1 MRAPLEVTM
10 SLHNLSKLLSPGS
23 VVVVGGSDRPGSV
36 GQVVVS
42 NLLVGAF
49 PGVLH
54 VVNPRRV
61 TITGVLWS
69 PSIDRLPSV
78 PDLAVVITPGPAV
91 PKVIA
96 QLGARGV
103 KVAVV
108 ISAGIT
114 HANGLREAMLEAAK
128 PSGLRI
134 IGPNG
139 LGLLVP
145 PARLNASFARG
156 AAATGP
162 LALISQS
169 GALISGIVD
178 WASTRDIGFS
188 GIVSVGD
195 MAEAD
200 LGDLIDLFAA
210 DPRTD
215 AILMYVEGVTN
226 PAKFMS
232 AARAAARIKPVIALK
247 AGRTAAA
254 GKAALSH
261 TGALAG
267 AYDVHAAAFER
278 AGVVMV
284 ESLSDLLDAAAALSS
299 RAAPPGPRLAIV
311 TNGGGAGILA
321 LDAMTATGARLADL
335 SPETLSRLDAALP
348 EGWSHGHPVDVMGD
362 AHADRYR
369 AALDIVLEDTGV
381 DAVLVINCPTA
392 LSSPD
397 EIAKDLVAGLAQA
410 PARRSH
416 KPILACWL
424 GDANRQAVSPM
435 FAAARIPLFDTP
447 AAAIRGFGCL
457 VAAQR
462 ARARLTD
469 APTGHV
475 ELAGD
480 RAAAQDLIASA
491 RAEGRTLLNEVE
503 AKALLAAY
511 GVPVVATRF
520 AATADDVGQ
529 ACGGLKAPYAIKI
542 VSPRISHKSD
552 VGGVILDLANADEA
566 VAAARAMAE
575 RIGQE
580 HPEFD
585 IDGFAVETM
594 AVRAGSHELLV
605 GIADDATFGP
615 VIMVGA
621 GGKAVEVLNDKA
633 LGLPP
638 LDDALARTMIER
650 TRISRLLAGYRDEP
664 PADVTGV
671 VAVLEALSAI
681 AVDLPDILELDIN
694 PLLVNA
700 QGVLALDARIVIT
713 AQASEN
719 SRMVIAPSPTEWAAD
734 LRTRSGLVFHVRPV
748 RPDDEPAIATF
759 FADLTPEDLRF
770 RFLDSLRAVDH
781 GRLAMM
787 TQVDYRRTITFLA
800 FAEDGQTVIA
810 TAMLA
815 AGADPERAEV
825 ALSVRSDLKSKGL
838 GWTLLDHIL
847 RYARAQGV
855 KVVESIESADNDR
868 AIRLECEMGFTVRAC
883 PDEPALR
890 IVERKLAPAASLM
903 PTG

>member
-1 MRAPLEVTM
+1 M
-10 SLHNLSKLLSPGS
+10 SSQNLSKLLSPES

-42 NLLVGAF
+42 NLMVGGFA
-49 PGVLH
+49 GTVH
-54 VVNPRRV
+54 IVNSRRV
-61 TITGVLWS
+61 MIAGTLWS
-69 PSIDRLPSV
+69 ASIAGLPSV
-78 PDLAVVITPGPAV
+78 PDLAVVITPGPTV
-91 PKVIA
+91 PEVIA

-114 HANGLREAMLEAAK
+114 HANGLREAMLEAAEA
-128 PSGLRI
+128 SGLRI

-156 AAATGP
+156 AAAPGR

-210 DPRTD
+210 DPHTD

-226 PAKFMS
+226 TARFMS
-232 AARAAARIKPVIALK
+232 AARAASRVKPVIALK

-267 AYDVHAAAFER
+267 AYDVHVCAFER

-284 ESLSDLLDAAAALSS
+284 ESLSALLDAATALSS
-299 RAAPPGPRLAIV
+299 RVDLPGPRLAII

-321 LDAMTATGARLADL
+321 LDAMTATDAVLADL

-348 EGWSHGHPVDVMGD
+348 EGWSHGHPIDVMGD

-369 AALDIVLEDTGV
+369 AALDIVIEDAGV

-397 EIAKDLVAGLAQA
+397 EIARDLVSSLTQA
-410 PARRSH
+410 PARRSR

-424 GDANRQAVSPM
+424 GDTNRQAVSPI

-447 AAAIRGFGCL
+447 DAAMRGFGYL

-462 ARARLTD
+462 TRERLTD

-475 ELAGD
+475 EVAGD
-480 RAAAQDLIASA
+480 QAVSQALIASA
-491 RAEGRTLLNEVE
+491 RAEGRTLLSEVE
-503 AKALLAAY
+503 AKTLLAAY
-511 GVPVVATRF
+511 GVPVVETRF

-529 ACGGLKAPYAIKI
+529 ACEGLKAPYAIKI
-542 VSPRISHKSD
+542 VSPLISHKSD
-552 VGGVILDLANADEA
+552 VGGVILDLADADKA
-566 VAAARAMAE
+566 VAAARAMAA
-575 RIGQE
+575 RIGRE
-580 HPEFD
+580 HPEFA
-585 IDGFAVETM
+585 IHGFAVETM
-594 AVRAGSHELLV
+594 AVRAGSQELIV

-638 LDDALARTMIER
+638 LDNALARAMIER

-664 PADVTGV
+664 PADVPGV

-694 PLLVNA
+694 PLLVGA
-700 QGVLALDARIVIT
+700 QGVLALDARIVIA
-713 AQASEN
+713 AQASDR
-719 SRMVIAPSPTEWAAD
+719 SRM
-734 LRTRSGLVFHVRPV
+734 
-748 RPDDEPAIATF
+748 AI
-759 FADLTPEDLRF
+759 E
-770 RFLDSLRAVDH
+770 
-781 GRLAMM
+781 
-787 TQVDYRRTITFLA
+787 
-800 FAEDGQTVIA
+800 
-810 TAMLA
+810 
-815 AGADPERAEV
+815 GA
-825 ALSVRSDLKSKGL
+825 
-838 GWTLLDHIL
+838 
-847 RYARAQGV
+847 
-855 KVVESIESADNDR
+855 
-868 AIRLECEMGFTVRAC
+868 
-883 PDEPALR
+883 
-890 IVERKLAPAASLM
+890 
-903 PTG
+903 

>member
-1 MRAPLEVTM
+1 M
-10 SLHNLSKLLSPGS
+10 SLHNLSNLLSPTS
-23 VVVVGGSDRPGSV
+23 VVVVGGSNRPGSV

-42 NLLVGAF
+42 NLMIGGFAGSV
-49 PGVLH
+49 H
-54 VVNPRRV
+54 IVNPRRV
-61 TITGVLWS
+61 TIAGALWS
-69 PSIDRLPSV
+69 ASIASLPSV

-91 PKVIA
+91 PEVIA
-96 QLGARGV
+96 QLGAQGV

-108 ISAGIT
+108 ISSGIT
-114 HANGLREAMLEAAK
+114 HANGLREAMLAAAE

-156 AAATGP
+156 AAAPGR

-169 GALISGIVD
+169 GALISGVID

-210 DPRTD
+210 DPHTD

-226 PAKFMS
+226 TAKFMS
-232 AARAAARIKPVIALK
+232 AARAATRIKPVIALK

-278 AGVVMV
+278 AGIILV
-284 ESLSDLLDAAAALSS
+284 ETLSDLLDAATALSS
-299 RAAPPGPRLAIV
+299 RTALPGPRLAIV

-321 LDAMTATGARLADL
+321 LDAMTATGPRLADL

-348 EGWSHGHPVDVMGD
+348 EGWSHGHPIDVMGD

-369 AALDIVLEDTGV
+369 AALDIVLDDSGV

-397 EIAKDLVAGLAQA
+397 EIARDMVAGLAQT
-410 PARRSH
+410 PARGSR

-424 GDANRQAVSPM
+424 GDTNRQAVSPI
-435 FAAARIPLFDTP
+435 FAAARIPLFATP
-447 AAAIRGFGCL
+447 EAAIRGFGYL

-462 ARARLTD
+462 ARASLTD
-469 APTGHV
+469 ALTGHV
-475 ELAGD
+475 ELGGGQAA
-480 RAAAQDLIASA
+480 AAAQALIASA
-491 RAEGRTLLNEVE
+491 RVEGRTLLSEVE

-511 GVPVVATRF
+511 GVPVVPTRF

-529 ACGGLKAPYAIKI
+529 ACEGLKAPYAVKI
-542 VSPRISHKSD
+542 ISPRISHKSD
-552 VGGVILDLANADEA
+552 VGGVILDLEGADEA

-575 RIGQE
+575 RIGRE

-585 IDGFAVETM
+585 IKGFAVETM
-594 AVRAGSHELLV
+594 VIRAGSHELIV

-615 VIMVGA
+615 VIMVGV
-621 GGKAVEVLNDKA
+621 GGKAVEVVNDKA

-638 LDDALARTMIER
+638 LDDALARAMIDR
-650 TRISRLLAGYRDEP
+650 TLISRLLAGYRDEP
-664 PADVTGV
+664 PADVSGV

-681 AVDLPDILELDIN
+681 TVDLPDILELDIN
-694 PLLVNA
+694 PLLVDA
-700 QGVLALDARIVIT
+700 QGALALDARIVIT
-713 AQASEN
+713 THASQGT
-719 SRMVIAPSPTEWAAD
+719 RMVIAP
-734 LRTRSGLVFHVRPV
+734 
-748 RPDDEPAIATF
+748 
-759 FADLTPEDLRF
+759 
-770 RFLDSLRAVDH
+770 
-781 GRLAMM
+781 
-787 TQVDYRRTITFLA
+787 
-800 FAEDGQTVIA
+800 
-810 TAMLA
+810 
-815 AGADPERAEV
+815 
-825 ALSVRSDLKSKGL
+825 
-838 GWTLLDHIL
+838 
-847 RYARAQGV
+847 
-855 KVVESIESADNDR
+855 
-868 AIRLECEMGFTVRAC
+868 
-883 PDEPALR
+883 
-890 IVERKLAPAASLM
+890 APRD
-903 PTG
+903 

>member
-1 MRAPLEVTM
+1 M
-10 SLHNLSKLLSPGS
+10 SLHNLSKLLSPDS

-42 NLLVGAF
+42 NLMVGGFA
-49 PGVLH
+49 GTVH
-54 VVNPRRV
+54 IVNPRRV
-61 TITGVLWS
+61 AIAGALWS
-69 PSIDRLPSV
+69 ASIAGLASV

-91 PKVIA
+91 PEVIA

-103 KVAVV
+103 KAAVV

-114 HANGLREAMLEAAK
+114 QANGLREAMLEAAK

-156 AAATGP
+156 AAAPGR

-169 GALISGIVD
+169 GALISGVID

-195 MAEAD
+195 MAEVD

-210 DPRTD
+210 DPHTD

-226 PAKFMS
+226 TAKFIS

-284 ESLSDLLDAAAALSS
+284 ETLSDLLDAATALSS
-299 RAAPPGPRLAIV
+299 RVTLPGPRLAIV

-348 EGWSHGHPVDVMGD
+348 EGWSHGHPIDVMGD

-369 AALDIVLEDTGV
+369 AALDIALQDPGA

-397 EIAKDLVAGLAQA
+397 DIARDLVAGLART
-410 PARRSH
+410 PTHGSR

-424 GDANRQAVSPM
+424 GDTNRQAVSPI
-435 FAAARIPLFDTP
+435 FAAAGIALFDTP
-447 AAAIRGFGCL
+447 DAAIRGFGYL

-462 ARARLTD
+462 ARANLTD
-469 APTGHV
+469 APSGHV
-475 ELAGD
+475 ERIGD
-480 RAAAQDLIASA
+480 RATAQALIASA
-491 RAEGRTLLNEVE
+491 RAESRTLLSEVE
-503 AKALLAAY
+503 AKTLLAAY

-520 AATADDVGQ
+520 AATAQGVGE
-529 ACGGLKAPYAIKI
+529 ACQGLDAPYAVKI

-552 VGGVILDLANADEA
+552 LGGVVLDLKGADEA

-575 RIGQE
+575 RIERE

-585 IDGFAVETM
+585 ITGFAVETM
-594 AVRAGSHELLV
+594 VVRAGSHELIV

-638 LDDALARTMIER
+638 LDDALARAMIER
-650 TRISRLLAGYRDEP
+650 TRMSRLLAGYRDEP
-664 PADVTGV
+664 PADVSGL

-681 AVDLPDILELDIN
+681 AVDLPDVLELDIN
-694 PLLVNA
+694 PLLVDA
-700 QGVLALDARIVIT
+700 QGVLALDARIVIA
-713 AQASEN
+713 AQASDG
-719 SRMVIAPSPTEWAAD
+719 SRLVIAPAPMDWAAD
-734 LRTRSGLVFHVRPV
+734 LKTRSGLAFHVRPV
-748 RPDDEPAIATF
+748 RADDEPAIAAF

-770 RFLDSLRAVDH
+770 RFLSSLRAVDH

-838 GWTLLDHIL
+838 GWTLLDHVL

-890 IVERKLAPAASLM
+890 IVERKLTPSASLM
-903 PTG
+903 PAG

>member
-1 MRAPLEVTM
+1 M
-10 SLHNLSKLLSPGS
+10 SLHNLSKLLSPDS
-23 VVVVGGSDRPGSV
+23 VVVIGGSDRPGSV

-42 NLLVGAF
+42 NVMVGGF
-49 PGVLH
+49 PGTVH
-54 VVNPRRV
+54 IVNPRRV
-61 TITGVLWS
+61 TIAGAVWS
-69 PSIDRLPSV
+69 ASIAALPSV
-78 PDLAVVITPGPAV
+78 PDLAVVITPGPTV
-91 PKVIA
+91 PEIIA

-108 ISAGIT
+108 ISAGVT
-114 HANGLREAMLEAAK
+114 LANGLRAAMLAAAK

-156 AAATGP
+156 AAAPGR

-195 MAEAD
+195 MADAD

-210 DPRTD
+210 DPHTD

-226 PAKFMS
+226 PARFMS
-232 AARAAARIKPVIALK
+232 AARATARIKPVIALK

-299 RAAPPGPRLAIV
+299 RAALSGPRLAIV

-321 LDAMTATGARLADL
+321 LDAMTATGAKLADL
-335 SPETLSRLDAALP
+335 SPDTLSRLNAALP
-348 EGWSHGHPVDVMGD
+348 NGWSHGHPIDVMGD
-362 AHADRYR
+362 AHAERYR
-369 AALDIVLEDTGV
+369 AALDIVLEDAGV

-392 LSSPD
+392 LSSPGD
-397 EIAKDLVAGLAQA
+397 IARDMVAGLVETHAQGS
-410 PARRSH
+410 R
-416 KPILACWL
+416 KLILACWL
-424 GDANRQAVSPM
+424 GDTNRQAVSPI

-447 AAAIRGFGCL
+447 DAAIRGFDHL

-462 ARARLTD
+462 VGARLTE
-469 APTGHV
+469 APSGHV
-475 ELAGD
+475 EGIGHPAMAQALI
-480 RAAAQDLIASA
+480 AAARAQD
-491 RAEGRTLLNEVE
+491 RTLLNEVE

-511 GVPVVATRF
+511 GVTVVETRF
-520 AATADDVGQ
+520 AASADGVGQ
-529 ACGGLKAPYAIKI
+529 ACEGLKAPYAVKI
-542 VSPRISHKSD
+542 VSPRISHKSE
-552 VGGVILDLANADEA
+552 VGGVALDLASADEA

-575 RIGQE
+575 RIGRE
-580 HPEFD
+580 HPEFA

-594 AVRAGSHELLV
+594 ALRTGSHELIV

-615 VIMVGA
+615 VLMVGA

-638 LDDALARTMIER
+638 LDDALARAMIGR
-650 TRISRLLAGYRDEP
+650 TRISRLLAGYRDEA
-664 PADVTGV
+664 PANVRAV
-671 VAVLEALSAI
+671 VAVLEALSVIAI
-681 AVDLPDILELDIN
+681 DLPDILELDIN
-694 PLLVNA
+694 PLLVSE

-713 AQASEN
+713 AQASDA
-719 SRMVIAPSPTEWAAD
+719 SRMVIAPAPINWAAD
-734 LRTRSGLVFHVRPV
+734 LKTRSGLAVHVRPV
-748 RPDDEPAIATF
+748 RPDDEPAIAVF

-770 RFLDSLRAVDH
+770 RFLSSLRAVDH

-787 TQVDYRRTITFLA
+787 TQVDYSHTITFLA
-800 FAEDGQTVIA
+800 FAEDGTTVIA

-815 AGADPERAEV
+815 SGADPQRAEV
-825 ALSVRSDLKSKGL
+825 AISVRSDLKSKGL
-838 GWTLLDHIL
+838 GWTLLDHVL

-890 IVERKLAPAASLM
+890 IVERKLAPIASLM
-903 PTG
+903 PNG